1 MKGISSSSSG
11 TRELVLAFPTTLRL
25 VTAYVA
31 LPLRA
36 SPFRHGELNGAH
48 KAFSIV
54 VIRWRTGPT
63 HRAQQMGHPA
73 AGTAG
78 IGRLLA
84 LASGRPPLVSS
95 PAWRAFS
102 PSCAGPPACDGPACH
117 RCRATVRERGRPACL
132 CAPAFHADTAGCGR
146 SPMLVPPGF
155 SCRSCPADTIDDQLH
170 AVPTA

>member
-48 KAFSIV
+48 KAFSVV
-54 VIRWRTGPT
+54 VIRWRTGRT
-63 HRAQQMGHPA
+63 HRAQHMGHPA

-84 LASGRPPLVSS
+84 LASGRHPYCFITRLARFFPILSRAAGLRWPGVSS
-95 PAWRAFS
+95 MS
-102 PSCAGPPACDGPACH
+102 CH
-117 RCRATVRERGRPACL
+117 RSRARETCLPLCACFPRRYSRLRAIPNARATWLFV
-132 CAPAFHADTAGCGR
+132 
-146 SPMLVPPGF
+146 
-155 SCRSCPADTIDDQLH
+155 
-170 AVPTA
+170 